1 MSSGAVKNGILPV
14 VRERIVA
21 VAVTLATLAAAGLA
35 LGPLERPAWAEIE
48 ARGAVVDSAGIE
60 SAVGQGVVAGLLGGF
75 RALAADFLWLK
86 ANASWEEMD
95 LPATQT
101 TIRAVTAID
110 PRPLYFWVNG
120 ARMIAYDMPVWRIE
134 RAGGLDAVPE
144 SVRARIDEEQAQVA
158 LAMLADAQRIH
169 PGSPTLTIEAAN
181 IHLRRL
187 GDTATAAR
195 LYREAAELPRAPF
208 YAARIHA
215 ELLRN
220 LGRRQEALDWLRSVH
235 PVLPRDVPEAMA
247 GIVLARIRELEEE
260 LGMPAE
266 SRYNPARQ

>member
-1 MSSGAVKNGILPV
+1 MSTAEESERQLPIL
-14 VRERIVA
+14 RERLTVI
-21 VAVTLATLAAAGLA
+21 AVTLATLAAAGLA
-35 LGPLERPAWAEIE
+35 LRPLERPVWAEINASGSFIDASGLE
-48 ARGAVVDSAGIE
+48 G
-60 SAVGQGVVAGLLGGF
+60 AVGQGVVAGLLGGF

-110 PRPLYFWVNG
+110 PRALYFWVNG
-120 ARMIAYDMPVWRIE
+120 ARIIAYDMPAWRIE
-134 RAGGLDAVPE
+134 RAGGLDVVPA
-144 SVRARIDEEQAQVA
+144 SVQSRIDEEQARVA
-158 LAMLADAQRIH
+158 LGMLADAQQVH
-169 PGSPTLTIEAAN
+169 PGNPTLTIEAAN

-195 LYREAAELPRAPF
+195 LYREAAEMPGAPF

-220 LGRRQEALDWLRSVH
+220 LGRRQEALEWLRSVH
-235 PVLPRDVPEAMA
+235 PALPRDVPEAMEP
-247 GIVLARIRELEEE
+247 IVLARIRELEDE
-260 LGMPAE
+260 LGVPADA
-266 SRYNPARQ
+266 RYNPPER

>member
-1 MSSGAVKNGILPV
+1 MSTAEESDGPLVLL
-14 VRERIVA
+14 RERLVVA
-21 VAVTLATLAAAGLA
+21 AVTIATLATAGLV
-35 LGPLERPAWAEIE
+35 LRPLERPAWTELA
-48 ARGAVVDSAGIE
+48 ARGVVVDAAGIQG
-60 SAVGQGVVAGLLGGF
+60 AVGQGVFAGLLGGF

-110 PRPLYFWVNG
+110 SRPLFFWVNG

-134 RAGGLDAVPE
+134 RAGGLDAVPA
-144 SVRARIDEEQAQVA
+144 SVQARIDEEQARVA
-158 LAMLADAQRIH
+158 LAMLADAQQVH
-169 PGSPTLTIEAAN
+169 PGSPTLVIEVAN

-195 LYREAAELPRAPF
+195 LYREAAERPGAPF

-235 PVLPRDVPEAMA
+235 PELPRDVPEAMP
-247 GIVLARIRELEEE
+247 GVVLARIRELEDE
-260 LGMPAE
+260 LGVSAAA
-266 SRYNPARQ
+266 RYNPGER

>member
-1 MSSGAVKNGILPV
+1 MSNGVVKNGILPV
-14 VRERIVA
+14 VRDRIVA

-35 LGPLERPAWAEIE
+35 LRPLEAPAWAEIN
-48 ARGAVVDSAGIE
+48 ACGAIVDVAGIE
-60 SAVGQGVVAGLLGGF
+60 GAVGQGVVAGLLGGF
-75 RALAADFLWLK
+75 RALAADLLWLK

-120 ARMIAYDMPVWRIE
+120 ARVIAYDLPGWRIE
-134 RAGGLDAVPE
+134 QAGGVDVVPL
-144 SVRARIDEEQAQVA
+144 SVQTRIDGEQARIA
-158 LAMLADAQRIH
+158 LGMLADAQRVH
-169 PGSPTLTIEAAN
+169 PGNPTLLIEAAN

-187 GDTATAAR
+187 GDIAAAAQ
-195 LYREAAELPRAPF
+195 LYREAAEMPGAPF

-220 LGRRQEALDWLRSVH
+220 LDRRQEALDWLRGVH
-235 PVLPRDVPEAMA
+235 PTLPRDVPEAMP
-247 GIVLARIRELEEE
+247 GIVLARIRGLEDE
-260 LGMPAE
+260 LGVPPEA
-266 SRYNPARQ
+266 RYNPAER